1 MKKLRMIFIAITII
15 LIPMIIFFSKDNHE
29 NEEIHYDYLEQYYSI
44 EVLNSSYDKLQNY
57 ISDKQFIKE
66 NDLSGIDFKD
76 ALGFNTIS
84 GFLIHDEFDFDSL
97 NYVTFKETSDSNL
110 ADSKI
115 LRFDQKGYYY
125 VTYYNNLYSNQ
136 LVPIIIFSYQLD
148 NTNRVDFS
156 FILTENDW
164 ELFKINKISNGD

>member
-15 LIPMIIFFSKDNHE
+15 LIPLMIYFSKDKH

-44 EVLNSSYDKLQNY
+44 EVLSSSYEKFQNY
-57 ISDKQFIKE
+57 LSVKQFIKE

-84 GFLIHDEFDFDSL
+84 GFLIRDEFDFDSL
-97 NYVTFKETSDSNL
+97 NYATFNETSNSNL
-110 ADSKI
+110 VESKVI
-115 LRFDQKGYYY
+115 RFDQKGYYY
-125 VTYYNNLYSNQ
+125 VTYYNNLYSNE
-136 LVPIIIFSYQLD
+136 LVPIIIFLYQLD

-164 ELFKINKISNGD
+164 ELFRINKISNGD